1 MSPRA
6 IPRFL
11 SCAALVGLLAVV
23 GCGSGALAPDP
34 HPTTASSPTSAA
46 QDRNLGMARGDILRR
61 IVATRPRGCAAASR
75 RTTYVRQA
83 STVTPTASPRVFL
96 VDEFPDPYAIALN
109 RSTGAV
115 IWKSAPFAP
124 PLN

>member
-1 MSPRA
+1 
-6 IPRFL
+6 
-11 SCAALVGLLAVV
+11 
-23 GCGSGALAPDP
+23 
-34 HPTTASSPTSAA
+34 
-46 QDRNLGMARGDILRR
+46 
-61 IVATRPRGCAAASR
+61 
-75 RTTYVRQA
+75 VRQA

-124 PLN
+124 PLNATVLVAAGGASYSSATGYVIACGAH